1 MHLLRSHDSPNAIL
15 WWWWSGSRFIQVL
28 IYCGGSVNLL
38 YGIPRRQDNW
48 NQIKL
53 SALPLYMESPL
64 FIYFSLGSSG
74 DHCKQWILWCS
85 IQIDSIS
92 HVILSTTNRSD
103 VACSY
108 KQQTKVLCKALALVY
123 IYQHISLHVG
133 RKSDQITRG
142 WDGTIT
148 FYLPTRCYP
157 WQKKIMGMA
166 IHNSNPLILWLENP
180 FGDGKAHCQ
189 LSRIVVSHRR
199 SNLRHRMVI
208 DSRVINNSIP
218 IQSLIDSIHLI
229 KNRLVQSQVRVRN
242 PIVIQCRVL
251 RWSSPSQVAVKS
263 NKFKFAFPFEALFC
277 CLPTGEIN
285 LAENYIGLQ
294 PQL

>member
-1 MHLLRSHDSPNAIL
+1 MHLLRSHDSPNVIL
-15 WWWWSGSRFIQVL
+15 WWWWSGPRFIQVL

-64 FIYFSLGSSG
+64 FIYFSLRSSG

-157 WQKKIMGMA
+157 WRKNYGNG
-166 IHNSNPLILWLENP
+166 NSQLKPLNIVAWESFWGRESSLPVVTNCGQP
-180 FGDGKAHCQ
+180 SPKQHTTQNGD
-189 LSRIVVSHRR
+189 R
-199 SNLRHRMVI
+199 SACHKQFH
-208 DSRVINNSIP
+208 SNSIT
-218 IQSLIDSIHLI
+218 DRFH
-229 KNRLVQSQVRVRN
+229 
-242 PIVIQCRVL
+242 
-251 RWSSPSQVAVKS
+251 SP
-263 NKFKFAFPFEALFC
+263 
-277 CLPTGEIN
+277 
-285 LAENYIGLQ
+285 Y
-294 PQL
+294 